1 MYVFRFTYQY
11 ILELYACLIS
21 LVASKSCVLSNGT
34 IRSNTGEE
42 DSEKVIVVK
51 VRFKCDFCGIK
62 ISPSEKIPI

>member
-1 MYVFRFTYQY
+1 M
-11 ILELYACLIS
+11 
-21 LVASKSCVLSNGT
+21 SCVRSDGT

-42 DSEKVIVVK
+42 DSERVIVVK